1 MWSTVSVLANVSV
14 RLVSEAR
21 VRVFMKD
28 FVSSCA
34 SELVCVSLVSIN
46 TTRSSDCCLTFLL
59 TFHFT
64 STK

>member
-28 FVSSCA
+28 FVSTCT
-34 SELVCVSLVSIN
+34 SEPVCVSLVSIN
-46 TTRSSDCCLTFLL
+46 AADLL
-59 TFHFT
+59 IVA
-64 STK
+64 